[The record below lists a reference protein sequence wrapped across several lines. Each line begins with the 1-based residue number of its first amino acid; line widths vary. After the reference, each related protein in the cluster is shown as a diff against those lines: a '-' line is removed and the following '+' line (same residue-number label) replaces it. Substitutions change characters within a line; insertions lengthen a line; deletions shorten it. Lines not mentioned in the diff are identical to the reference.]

1 MITLDKEK
9 EVIELLVKKIDQQ
22 TGNNVQVIAS
32 NDFTEERGPFIIVVG
47 ITNSNQMNFGLPDY
61 EYTVQIKIDCFID
74 EDKQG
79 YIYQQVKTQVLGY
92 LEPYIMDQSK
102 LGELFDDIPIV
113 GLLWDGIS
121 NSITQE
127 SNNCII
133 QFRLV
138 ASY

>member
-9 EVIELLVKKIDQQ
+9 EVVELLVKKIDQQ
-22 TGNNVQVIAS
+22 TSDKVQVIAS
-32 NDFTEERGPFIIVVG
+32 NDFTEERGSFVVVVG
-47 ITNSNQMNFGLPDY
+47 IINSNQMNFGLPDY
-61 EYTVQIKIDCFID
+61 QYTVQIKIDCFID
-74 EDKQG
+74 KDKQG
-79 YIYQQVKTQVLGY
+79 YVFQQIKSQVLGY
-92 LEPYIMDQSK
+92 LEPYIMDQTRLS
-102 LGELFDDIPIV
+102 ELFDDIPIV

-121 NSITQE
+121 NNVIQD